1 MSNDTP
7 MTDAEHTRLVR
18 ISEGPDWIAG
28 KDYVDMRKHSETLE
42 RENARLREEV
52 EMLNVRHAAAMLH
65 AQTHADEYNAL
76 REDEKGLLQD
86 IQRLTEEAFKRD
98 EELALTTGTLES
110 RERNIATLQEEL
122 AEAKRDTG
130 LAKLVIQQKQDQI
143 ASAEAALEQ
152 SEARALGYKTEHAAL
167 LGTSQWQETEIADL
181 RDDVKRLMQKD
192 VLATLR
198 KPSEAM
204 IEAGQSR
211 LSRSMYAGANDMV
224 EAIFLAMLD
233 QFEKEQQP

>member
-1 MSNDTP
+1 MSTDTP
-7 MTDAEHTRLVR
+7 ITDDVLTHNVGYANYQLDMLVNE
-18 ISEGPDWIAG
+18 S
-28 KDYVDMRKHSETLE
+28 RKLE

-122 AEAKRDTG
+122 AEAKRGSDRLLSAMQAEEEKLRPLIEKSG
-130 LAKLVIQQKQDQI
+130 CDPQHHGADIAIMELLNLA
-143 ASAEAALEQ
+143 EQ
-152 SEARALGYKTEHAAL
+152 AEARALANEKDAGRYRWLRGGNSGLPQNWALPWGDALDAA
-167 LGTSQWQETEIADL
+167 IDA
-181 RDDVKRLMQKD
+181 
-192 VLATLR
+192 A
-198 KPSEAM
+198 
-204 IEAGQSR
+204 I
-211 LSRSMYAGANDMV
+211 GANFDT
-224 EAIFLAMLD
+224 AIDSALKASA
-233 QFEKEQQP
+233 QEGQ